1 MRPWANGLVHGV
13 QCTLDST
20 AHIYLYCVCLSTHCT
35 VADGNGTNGVGLGR
49 RIEYGEVV
57 WHSWKGLCM
66 GNAASGRFGFVV
78 LHYLVDEATMQCVES
93 IRRCCAGRDYHIVV
107 VDNDSANGSYERL
120 TERYAVAD
128 DMTLLH
134 NARNE
139 GFARGNNV
147 GYRHCKGQL
156 HCDYI
161 VTINNDAVVDDT
173 HFMDRAIEDYQR
185 CHCGVIGPK
194 IISGKTGHDQNPVRS
209 VVDTSVKIAAV
220 RKHIRRNLLLLHLHL
235 LEPLSALKS
244 RVKRP
249 PQPHTAAPKP
259 VVEGAYKLHGSCLIF
274 MPVFVQHFDEPF
286 GPCTFLYLEEDILYM
301 RYAPQIVVRHA
312 EDVSTD
318 SMVRHDERRKQI
330 LYLQRHRDSLSTLEW
345 YV

>member
-1 MRPWANGLVHGV
+1 
-13 QCTLDST
+13 
-20 AHIYLYCVCLSTHCT
+20 
-35 VADGNGTNGVGLGR
+35 
-49 RIEYGEVV
+49 
-57 WHSWKGLCM
+57 M

-120 TERYAVAD
+120 TERYAGAD
-128 DMTLLH
+128 DVTLLH
-134 NARNE
+134 NAHNE
-139 GFARGNNV
+139 GFARGNNM
-147 GYRHCKGQL
+147 GYRHCKERL
-156 HCDYI
+156 HCDYM
-161 VTINNDAVVDDT
+161 VTINNDAVVDDA

-185 CHCGVIGPK
+185 WHCGVIGPK

-209 VVDTSVKIAAV
+209 VVDTPVKIAAV

-249 PQPHTAAPKP
+249 PQPHTEAPKP
-259 VVEGAYKLHGSCLIF
+259 VVEGTYKLHGSCLIF
-274 MPVFVQHFDEPF
+274 TPVFVQRFDEPF
-286 GPCTFLYLEEDILYM
+286 DPGTFLYLEEDILYM
-301 RYAPQIVVRHA
+301 RCKRAGLAMRYDPQIVVRHT

-318 SMVRHDERRKQI
+318 SMVRHDARRKQI
-330 LYLQRHRDSLSTLEW
+330 LYLERHRDSLGTLER